1 MMKTIKSILILILA
15 LVLISCDDSDE
26 PYYDNIP
33 PSPPTNVRTY
43 SGDNQIDITW
53 RHAPENDVAGYNI
66 YFAWD
71 YYGEYELIGST
82 SNNYFIDTEANN
94 GEKYYYAVTAYDFNN
109 NESELST
116 DVIYDIARPEGYNQA
131 IYDYLKFPSTA
142 GYDFSNYLIV
152 AYNSDAADFFFEN
165 FNGTFYLDVWEDSDI
180 QDMGPT
186 SDLYEIDYAPVSGW
200 VPIQPNENIKYVEA
214 KVGHTYIVW
223 TWDNHFAKIRIN
235 RITNERVVFDWVY
248 QLVEG
253 EPKLKR
259 REILNRE
266 TPNEVQVK
274 R

>member
-1 MMKTIKSILILILA
+1 
-15 LVLISCDDSDE
+15 
-26 PYYDNIP
+26 
-33 PSPPTNVRTY
+33 
-43 SGDNQIDITW
+43 
-53 RHAPENDVAGYNI
+53 
-66 YFAWD
+66 
-71 YYGEYELIGST
+71 
-82 SNNYFIDTEANN
+82 
-94 GEKYYYAVTAYDFNN
+94 
-109 NESELST
+109 
-116 DVIYDIARPEGYNQA
+116 
-131 IYDYLKFPSTA
+131 
-142 GYDFSNYLIV
+142 
-152 AYNSDAADFFFEN
+152 
-165 FNGTFYLDVWEDSDI
+165 
-180 QDMGPT
+180 MGPT